1 MAAYLIGSRWGKN
14 RLCVNISPNKTWE
27 GFAGGFSASLLA
39 SVLLALL
46 IDIPPMPFLYV
57 GVICGFAGQL
67 GDLAESVIKRES
79 WVKDSGGLIP
89 GHGGVLDRFDSTL
102 INGLLVYILFGVI
115 LR

>member
-1 MAAYLIGSRWGKN
+1 MLPERALHGGAEREADRHDRAVVRHELDRAALVGNARHGI
-14 RLCVNISPNKTWE
+14 E
-27 GFAGGFSASLLA
+27 AQ
-39 SVLLALL
+39 
-46 IDIPPMPFLYV
+46 PPGAMHLHAAR
-57 GVICGFAGQL
+57 FAGQL